1 MRKTLVY
8 FILMIVT
15 MGAIFVFSSDNG
27 KDTNQKSNMLV
38 DPIESTIKA
47 TSDKTFESEK
57 EETDYWKKV
66 RSKIST
72 AVRKTAH
79 TVIYCLLSIFALL
92 FFKSLNLETTD
103 ALMMTLLLCVLYA
116 AGDELHQHFSN
127 GRDCKFSDVC
137 IDTFGAWIGTLL
149 VYIAGKIKAHKTKR
163 KLHFKA
169 KL

>member
-15 MGAIFVFSSDNG
+15 MGAIFAFSSDNG
-27 KDTNQKSNMLV
+27 KDTNQKSNLIV
-38 DPIESTIKA
+38 DPIETTIKA

-57 EETDYWKKV
+57 EETNYWKNV

-79 TVIYCLLSIFALL
+79 TIIYCLLSIFTLL
-92 FFKSLNLETTD
+92 FFKSLDLEAAD
-103 ALMMTLLLCVLYA
+103 AIMMTILLCALYA
-116 AGDELHQHFSN
+116 ASDELHQHFSN

-137 IDTFGAWIGTLL
+137 IDTFGAWIGTML
-149 VYIAGKIKAHKTKR
+149 VYITGKLKARRKNR
-163 KLHFKA
+163 KLHFKV
-169 KL
+169 KH